1 MERRLSHASIDVFHR
16 IAYAAPTMDTAIPY
30 IDGRRVTDALP
41 YAELSDALRTAFRE
55 PATVPQRHAHALP
68 GQGSLLLMP
77 AWQPGGRLG
86 VKLVTVVPDN
96 RERGLPSV
104 HALYVLMD
112 ASSGAPLA
120 LLDGEALTLRRT
132 AAVSA
137 LASSM
142 LSRPDSR
149 TLLVV
154 GNGRLAPEM
163 AVAHCSVRDIRQV
176 LVWGRDAARVGD
188 AMRRMRDAGLP
199 QRVALAAS
207 ALLPQAC
214 AQADIICCATTSDTP
229 LLQAGFIR
237 PGTHV
242 DLVGGFRPQMR
253 EADDALMCSASLFV
267 DTDCAL
273 AEAGD
278 LVQPMQAGL
287 LGREA
292 VLSDLS
298 GLVRGIHPG
307 RRSDDEVTLFKSV
320 GTALAD
326 LASAGLVWSRRA
338 ASAHG

>member
-1 MERRLSHASIDVFHR
+1 
-16 IAYAAPTMDTAIPY
+16 MDTAIPY

-41 YAELSDALRTAFRE
+41 YPELNNALRAAFRE

-112 ASSGAPLA
+112 ANSGAPLA

-163 AVAHCSVRDIRQV
+163 AVAHCSARDIGQV
-176 LVWGRDAARVGD
+176 LVWGRDEARVD
-188 AMRRMRDAGLP
+188 AAMLRMREAGLP
-199 QRVALAAS
+199 DSIALAAS
-207 ALLPQAC
+207 ASLPQAC

-229 LLQAGFIR
+229 LLQAGLVR

-253 EADDALMCSASLFV
+253 EADDELMCSASLFV
-267 DTDCAL
+267 DTDYAL

-287 LGREA
+287 LEQDA
-292 VLSDLS
+292 VLCDLS
-298 GLVRGIHPG
+298 GLVRGTHPG
-307 RRSDDEVTLFKSV
+307 RSSDGEVTLFKSV

-326 LASAGLVWSRRA
+326 LAAAGLVWSRRA